1 MQPLLGHMHKEFFDI
16 MDDVKHGI
24 QYVFQTQNPLTFAV
38 SGTGHAGME
47 CALLNLL
54 ERGETI
60 LGIFWGHYYGLN
72 GILVV
77 QNGVWGQRAASL
89 AERLG
94 LVVRTLKIAE
104 GDVINLEDFAEVFPI
119 DYLLFWILSIL
130 GRRQLSATSGISL
143 PWRKFG
149 EKKLKREKFKQ
160 I

>member
-16 MDDVKHGI
+16 MDDVKHGM

-60 LGIFWGHYYGLN
+60 L
-72 GILVV
+72 VV

-94 LVVRTLKIAE
+94 LVVRKLAVAE
-104 GDVINLEDFAEVFPI
+104 GEVINLEDFAEVFLP
-119 DYLLFWILSIL
+119 LLN
-130 GRRQLSATSGISL
+130 SL
-143 PWRKFG
+143 INCPK
-149 EKKLKREKFKQ
+149 
-160 I
+160 